1 MPTPRDPDTEDKRND
16 RDLEEES
23 PEERERDEEDD
34 AVSSEVRYNLFDEDE
49 DMIDFDLD
57 DLREMEGP
65 DA

>member
-1 MPTPRDPDTEDKRND
+1 MPTPRDPDTEDRSND
-16 RDLEEES
+16 RDSEEES
-23 PEERERDEEDD
+23 PEERERDEEDTD
-34 AVSSEVRYNLFDEDE
+34 SSEVRYNLFDDD